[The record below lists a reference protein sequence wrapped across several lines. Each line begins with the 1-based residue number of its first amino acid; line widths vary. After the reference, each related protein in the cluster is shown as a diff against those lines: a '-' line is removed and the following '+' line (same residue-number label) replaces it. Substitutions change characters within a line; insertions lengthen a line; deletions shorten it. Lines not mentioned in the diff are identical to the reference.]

1 MTVTY
6 PTFLLAFNEFQ
17 NQSKYPPA
25 TVTFWIGQAYLEID
39 PCRFGTSE
47 DLAVMLFVAHNIT
60 LSARNAASANAGGV
74 VGEANGPVSSKSV
87 GPVSVGY
94 DTAAAAL
101 AGAGPWNLTSY
112 GQRFYEML
120 KQFYRGPAYVPG
132 PSSNVGAILPY
143 GRGYGFGRFRGGWGG
158 W

>member
-6 PTFLLAFNEFQ
+6 SSFLLAFNEFQ
-17 NQSKYPPA
+17 NQSKYPEA
-25 TVTFWIGQAYLEID
+25 TVNFWISQACLEID
-39 PCRFGTSE
+39 PCRFGTSQ

-60 LSARNAASANAGGV
+60 LSARNAAAANAGGIA
-74 VGEANGPVSSKSV
+74 GEANGPIDSKSV
-87 GPVSVGY
+87 GPVSIGY

-132 PSSNVGAILPY
+132 LSSNVGAIVPY
-143 GRGYGFGRFRGGWGG
+143 SGGPWFGRGFFGGRR
-158 W
+158 